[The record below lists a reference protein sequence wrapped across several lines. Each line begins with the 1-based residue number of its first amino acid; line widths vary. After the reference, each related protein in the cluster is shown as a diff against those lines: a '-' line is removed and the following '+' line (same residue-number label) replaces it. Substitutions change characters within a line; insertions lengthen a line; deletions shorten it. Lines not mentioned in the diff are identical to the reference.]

1 MDERDVIVSA
11 FNCGGKMSCTK
22 EAEKFAEPPL
32 TLNVPGGSSSGFR
45 ATASQYRANNSVL
58 DGFFTK
64 HKVKPRRVCLISF
77 SAGWAWTTEVL
88 RAKLDI
94 PRIDTIIVMDGIHT
108 PSLAGWFSYAEL
120 AAKGGNKAPKL
131 WMAHTQIKPPFVS
144 AKTTNTK
151 IIDHARATV
160 PEGEKNLLTIPSEV
174 WGVRLEKSITVYSK
188 IENPKNKIY
197 HEDPLASFEQIG
209 NIARFEYEGNR
220 AQDHIYNAQYAQ
232 PRYWEWLRRI
242 WKDKDAGVRWEQS

>member
-11 FNCGGKMSCTK
+11 FNCGGKMSCKK

-32 TLNVPGGSSSGFR
+32 TLSVPGGSSSGFR
-45 ATASQYRANNSVL
+45 TTASQYRAKNSVL
-58 DGFFTK
+58 KNFFAK

-88 RAKLDI
+88 RAKLDV

-108 PSLAGWFSYAEL
+108 SALTGWYNYAEL
-120 AAKGGNKAPKL
+120 AAKGGKDAPKL
-131 WMAHTQIKPPFVS
+131 WLAHTQIKPPFVS

-151 IIDHARATV
+151 IIDHARAVV
-160 PEGEKNLLTIPSEV
+160 PEGEDNLLAIPGEV
-174 WGVRLEKSITVYSK
+174 WGVRLDEPIRVYSK
-188 IENPKNKIY
+188 IESPKYKTY
-197 HEDPLASFEQIG
+197 PEDPLEAFEQIG
-209 NIARFEYEGNR
+209 NVARFEYEGGR

-242 WKDKDAGVRWEQS
+242 WKNKNAGVRWEQA